1 MEGKANEMF
10 LDWITSKYFFKDKKY
25 SDLNIYQKGDIGE
38 FLRFP
43 ITKHAYILEWLDSV
57 NLFIEVY
64 TTWESYNKVKQFSFK
79 IVDENDKVFCDK
91 WLSPYFN
98 SRQEATE
105 AAIKK
110 AVEIYNT
117 RNVDTSK

>member
-38 FLRFP
+38 FLRFT

-57 NLFIEVY
+57 GIYIFTKRLTMLLEFKEWYFIITNSDGVHLNNHVSQ
-64 TTWESYNKVKQFSFK
+64 ESRILK
-79 IVDENDKVFCDK
+79 D
-91 WLSPYFN
+91 

-110 AVEIYNT
+110 AVEIYNE
-117 RNVDTSK
+117 KYA

>member
-1 MEGKANEMF
+1 MKYMNYQKQNKMEGKAKEEM
-10 LDWITSKYFFKDKKY
+10 LKWLSANYPLGWKAMEM
-25 SDLNIYQKGDIGE
+25 GG
-38 FLRFP
+38 LRPSFQNTL
-43 ITKHAYILEWLDSV
+43 IIDWLDSV

-79 IVDENDKVFCDK
+79 IIDENDKVLCDK

-110 AVEIYNT
+110 AVEIFNEKY
-117 RNVDTSK
+117 KE

>member
-10 LDWITSKYFFKDKKY
+10 LDWITSKYFFKDKRY
-25 SDLNIYQKGDIGE
+25 SNLNIYQKGDIGE

-57 NLFIEVY
+57 EIIIEIGIHQRIRDLNMWRGKINNFLY
-64 TTWESYNKVKQFSFK
+64 DDLEFKV
-79 IVDENDKVFCDK
+79 
-91 WLSPYFN
+91 

-105 AAIKK
+105 VAIKK
-110 AVEIYNT
+110 AVEIYNSKYG
-117 RNVDTSK
+117 NPQVDPETTK